1 MVEQIL
7 TNVINVIIIIDKKIN
22 SLKNKNMAK
31 FKVGSTY
38 EMRFIGD
45 SNLKPKFTCIKR
57 TEKTATFK
65 RYERTETFTKKIKTS
80 DDGEYV
86 LYGNYSMSPI
96 IRAKNIVRF
105 KTATK
110 TARKATATRT
120 ATKKAK
126 SKPTGETGV
135 LKYSKRLGDG
145 KYEYKY
151 VKKR

>member
-1 MVEQIL
+1 
-7 TNVINVIIIIDKKIN
+7 
-22 SLKNKNMAK
+22 MAK

-96 IRAKNIVRF
+96 IRAKNIVKF

-110 TARKATATRT
+110 TARKATAT
-120 ATKKAK
+120 KKAK
-126 SKPTGETGV
+126 SKPTEDTGV
-135 LKYSKRLGDG
+135 LKYSKRLGNG